1 MSATVANT
9 EPRSVGLNVTTTLRC
24 VAVRAMALAIGLGP
38 IAAGHATASAQGSP
52 AAVGVDLA
60 KMVSLSE
67 TAPIIGQLVAPTR
80 STLAARVAGV
90 VSDVAVE
97 IGDAVSG
104 GDLLVVID
112 RERLE
117 IARNAARASRAQ
129 AQASVATAQASFDL
143 ARQAFE
149 RLEQLRGSAAF
160 SRGQFDDA
168 ARRVDVA
175 RSAIAEAEARLAAA
189 EAALSEADY
198 NLTHTQVRAPVSGT
212 IIDRQAQVG
221 QYLTVGAP
229 VITVLDNSKLE
240 IEANVP
246 ATLIGGLERG
256 IEVRVSFDGAERTAT
271 LRAVIPDES
280 VATRTRPVRFSPQLD
295 DMTIPLAA
303 GQSVTV
309 HIPIGVAREVLTVP
323 KDALVQGPQGW
334 TVYVAEGD
342 AAQPHPVT
350 LGSAIEDRLEITSGL
365 SAGDVVVT
373 RGNERLRPG
382 QTISYEPLADAP
394 ASAEEAGERPE
405 DTSGTGAAADAAQ
418 EG

>member
-9 EPRSVGLNVTTTLRC
+9 EPRSVGLNATTTLRC

-129 AQASVATAQASFDL
+129 AQASVTTAQASFDL

-246 ATLIGGLERG
+246 ATLICGLERG
-256 IEVRVSFDGAERTAT
+256 IEVRVSFDGAIAGRHPRRICRHPDTAGAVQPST
-271 LRAVIPDES
+271 RRYDHPAGGGSKRHRAYSDRCRARGADGAEGC
-280 VATRTRPVRFSPQLD
+280 AGAG
-295 DMTIPLAA
+295 AA
-303 GQSVTV
+303 G
-309 HIPIGVAREVLTVP
+309 L
-323 KDALVQGPQGW
+323 
-334 TVYVAEGD
+334 
-342 AAQPHPVT
+342 
-350 LGSAIEDRLEITSGL
+350 DRLCG
-365 SAGDVVVT
+365 
-373 RGNERLRPG
+373 RG
-382 QTISYEPLADAP
+382 
-394 ASAEEAGERPE
+394 
-405 DTSGTGAAADAAQ
+405 
-418 EG
+418 